1 MRKRSL
7 RGVGRYRFS
16 ALCGR
21 SAFAWRGKRKA
32 NAPFDA
38 QDKEAQRTPRFA
50 EKIGEVAHCFVAR
63 TAKNG
68 CPTGAVLR
76 RPSGA
81 QGFNYGLRPSTACWA
96 KFFGSPPGFGCLVI
110 RAPDIRALRHWRQ
123 H

>member
-50 EKIGEVAHCFVAR
+50 EKMGEVAHCFVAR

-68 CPTGAVLR
+68 CPTVAVQSNEPPLPSSPRISAFSAPLYPEHR
-76 RPSGA
+76 R
-81 QGFNYGLRPSTACWA
+81 
-96 KFFGSPPGFGCLVI
+96 
-110 RAPDIRALRHWRQ
+110 
-123 H
+123 